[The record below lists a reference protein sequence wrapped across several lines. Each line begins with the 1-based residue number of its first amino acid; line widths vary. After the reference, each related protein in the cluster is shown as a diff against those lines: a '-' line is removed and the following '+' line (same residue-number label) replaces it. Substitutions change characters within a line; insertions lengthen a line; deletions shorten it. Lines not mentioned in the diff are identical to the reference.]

1 MLSDALCSAGHVM
14 KVQHHLFVLISERK
28 RYILVLGGKGNL
40 TICIS
45 YLALILESSSYSNA
59 KNHKY
64 PIDVRDVNLP
74 QKFLRGMHNIDT
86 GETAQCKSLLNY

>member
-1 MLSDALCSAGHVM
+1 M

-45 YLALILESSSYSNA
+45 YLALVLESSGYSNA
-59 KNHKY
+59 ENQKD
-64 PIDVRDVNLP
+64 PVDVRDVNLP
-74 QKFLRGMHNIDT
+74 KEFLRGVDYLHA
-86 GETAQCKSLLNY
+86 GEATKCKSLLYD

>member
-1 MLSDALCSAGHVM
+1 MIETNQLGPFQLHIQICKEIIKK
-14 KVQHHLFVLISERK
+14 KVK
-28 RYILVLGGKGNL
+28 L

-74 QKFLRGMHNIDT
+74 QKFL
-86 GETAQCKSLLNY
+86 